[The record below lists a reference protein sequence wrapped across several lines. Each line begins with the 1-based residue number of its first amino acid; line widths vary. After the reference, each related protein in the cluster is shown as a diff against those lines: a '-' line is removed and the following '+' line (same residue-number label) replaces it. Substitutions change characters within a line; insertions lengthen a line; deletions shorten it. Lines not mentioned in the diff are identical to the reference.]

1 MLRSATPTDKPI
13 ARRHAFRLL
22 GLALI
27 PLTLA
32 LALPAGASAFIS
44 TGDGGWFEHS
54 PGTPE
59 HLLDG
64 VFVDVPN
71 IWAVGGDA
79 TQSGFIG
86 TTTDGGATC
95 GACSLATRAAPRSRP
110 LTP

>member
-27 PLTLA
+27 PLTLV
-32 LALPAGASAFIS
+32 LALPAGASAFTS
-44 TGDGGWFEHS
+44 TGDDGWFERS
-54 PGTPE
+54 SGIPE
-59 HLLDG
+59 RPLDVAFIDAIRG
-64 VFVDVPN
+64 
-71 IWAVGGDA
+71 WALNDDA
-79 TQSGFIG
+79 TQSGFIRA
-86 TTTDGGATC
+86 TTELGATC